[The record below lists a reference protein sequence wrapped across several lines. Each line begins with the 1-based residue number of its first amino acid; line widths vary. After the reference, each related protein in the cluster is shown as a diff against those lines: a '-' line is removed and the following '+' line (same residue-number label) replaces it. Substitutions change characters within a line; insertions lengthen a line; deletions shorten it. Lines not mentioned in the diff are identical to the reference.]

1 MKNQD
6 NIDDLLK
13 KALSEED
20 AQILNRIEEQGLFD
34 LAAANFQGKMKW
46 FAILSGIIMFIM
58 FGISVY
64 CFVQFYNAQNIREM
78 LLWGAGFGMGMMVVG
93 MLKLWH
99 WMQMDKNSLLREI
112 KRLELQISLL
122 AKNN

>member
-1 MKNQD
+1 MKNQE

-20 AQILNRIEEQGLFD
+20 SEMLSKIEDQGIFD
-34 LAAANFQGKMKW
+34 LMAANFQGKLKW
-46 FAILSGIIMFIM
+46 VAMFSVVIMF
-58 FGISVY
+58 FLTGCAFY
-64 CFVQFYNAQNIREM
+64 CFFQFYNETDLREM
-78 LLWGAGFGMGMMVVG
+78 MLWGAGMGLSMMAVG
-93 MLKLWH
+93 QLKTWH

-122 AKNN
+122 VKK